1 MGNIEIIEPF
11 NTRRVHFSRKGPTTV
26 EPDTCDSYSKYLIL
40 TVPDTDNIPVIHK
53 AGTSSN

>member
-1 MGNIEIIEPF
+1 MGNIDIIETL
-11 NTRRVHFSRKGPTTV
+11 NTRVHFSRKGPTTV